1 MVVFENIFN
10 FIVIISQLY
19 EYVKAGKGRKRTEKD
34 GSLIKKCKNLGW
46 LPLMVDDK
54 MFPKRN

>member
-1 MVVFENIFN
+1 MINSGFN
-10 FIVIISQLY
+10 FAQNQSYWQV
-19 EYVKAGKGRKRTEKD
+19 GKGRKRTEKD

-46 LPLMVDDK
+46 LLLMVDDK